1 MKIRNYLAILLLLCI
16 QGLFILPAAAS
27 GDSCTLSVLS
37 IPDGGAVSIDG
48 TLVGTAPLL
57 ALGTPCG
64 NHTVTVSGHEYAD
77 FVETVNLERGNPR
90 TIVANLRKMAD
101 RGSVL
106 IKSVPPGGDLY
117 LDGYLKGK
125 TPLLIDALKPGPHAI
140 LIRTTGFED
149 YKDVVTTGSGM
160 IPEYTEYLVPLPQT
174 GFLGIASSP
183 DNATA
188 YLDGKLLGTTPTLL
202 SRVVAGRH
210 MLLVQKP
217 GYRYYTQ
224 TLEVVGGTT
233 RLAQVDLEKI
243 PDEGTLIVDSSP
255 TGAALYL
262 NGIYKT
268 VTPATFEHVPMGDYT
283 LGFQKPGYT
292 GQNVTFTL
300 NGGETRELYAVLKTD
315 PRDTSQPYVRTYLP
329 ARDTPED
336 TLGAK
341 TSGPVIDKKYQ
352 WYSRGQP
359 GSMTLHIPNSLY
371 TYYRNQPHATNI
383 TSLERYAFSDE
394 DRVCLRDLIGQ
405 LKDTGGNK
413 NLAARNDYRNVVDFV
428 QSIAYAEDTNPAT
441 GQKDDYWKYPVETLA
456 DGKGDCEDTAI
467 LTAALLKEMD
477 YDVAMVVL
485 PDHAAVALAC
495 DNCNGYYYP
504 VNGKRYYYLETTGTG
519 FTLGSMNFAGS
530 PDKYKNTPTQVYVL

>member
-1 MKIRNYLAILLLLCI
+1 MKIRNFLPILLLLCL
-16 QGLFILPAAAS
+16 QGLFILPAAAY
-27 GDSCTLSVLS
+27 GDTCTLAVLS
-37 IPDGGAVSIDG
+37 IPEGAGISIDG
-48 TLVGTAPLL
+48 VLVGIAPLQ
-57 ALGTPCG
+57 AYGNPCG
-64 NHTVTVSGHEYAD
+64 NHTVTVSANGYSDVVAA
-77 FVETVNLERGNPR
+77 VSLQRGNPQ
-90 TIVANLRKMAD
+90 TIVANLRRLAD

-106 IKSVPPGGDLY
+106 IKSIPPGGDLY
-117 LDGYLKGK
+117 IDGYLRGK
-125 TPLLIDALKPGPHAI
+125 TPYLADALNPGPHAI

-149 YKDVVTTGSGM
+149 YRDVVTTGPGM
-160 IPEYTEYLVPLPQT
+160 RPEYTEYLVPLPQT

-183 DNATA
+183 DGATA

-202 SRVVAGRH
+202 SRVAAGRH
-210 MLLVQKP
+210 LLLVQKP

-224 TLEVVGGTT
+224 TLEVTGGST

-243 PDEGTLIVDSSP
+243 PDEGTLVADSSP

-268 VTPATFEHVPMGDYT
+268 VTPATFDHVPPGDYT
-283 LGFQKPGYT
+283 LGFRKPGYT

-315 PRDTSQPYVRTYLP
+315 PHDASQPYVRTYHT
-329 ARDTPED
+329 ASDTPGD
-336 TLGAK
+336 TIGAK
-341 TSGPVIDKKYQ
+341 ASGPVINKKYQ

-359 GSMTLHIPNSLY
+359 GSLTLHIPNSLY
-371 TYYRNQPHATNI
+371 AYYRNQPHATNI

-394 DRVCLRDLIGQ
+394 DRACLRDLIGQ

-413 NLAARNDYRNVVDFV
+413 NMAARNDYRNVVDFV
-428 QSIAYAEDTNPAT
+428 QSIAYAEDTNPST
-441 GQKDDYWKYPVETLA
+441 GQKTDYWKYPVETLA

-477 YDVAMVVL
+477 YDVAMVIL

-504 VNGKRYYYLETTGTG
+504 VNGRRYYYLETTGTG
-519 FTLGSMNFAGS
+519 FALGSMNFAGN